1 MQLAQVTSQLKKL
14 SVDSEPRWGTM
25 NVQAMVEHLTE
36 TLKLAQG
43 KLETSLEVPEE
54 KVPKAQGFILSKH
67 PMPKNF
73 KASFAPENPVLNY
86 SSMNEAIEGFE
97 KEWASYSAFFD
108 GKEDRETLHP
118 NFGMLNK
125 TLWDKL
131 NEKHIQHHL
140 SQFGLND

>member
-14 SVDSEPRWGTM
+14 SVDSEPLWGKM
-25 NVQAMVEHLTE
+25 NAQAMVEHLIE

-43 KLETSLEVPEE
+43 KLETSLEIPEE
-54 KVPKAQGFILSKH
+54 KVQKAQGFILSEH

-73 KASFAPENPVLNY
+73 KASFAPEKPVLNY
-86 SSMNEAIEGFE
+86 LSMNEAIEGFE
-97 KEWASYSAFFD
+97 QEWISYNAFFD
-108 GKEDRETLHP
+108 GNENRETLHP

-125 TLWDKL
+125 ALWDKL